1 MYGVAFSHSPFAS
14 QSEIAII
21 VDSVNATSNTGTLTV
36 TGDCN
41 LTLTGVV
48 GTSAVGSPTIIEGT
62 GVTFTLTGS
71 VGTGAIGS
79 PVVSADAN
87 LTISTGVS
95 ATGAVNDVIVTAA
108 AVVDISTPQLIV
120 DSSVVHPVL
129 TITENN
135 FDYES
140 IRDSYDRTRVIYINE
155 TSQRFTV
162 FIPPDLKGRTI
173 HIAPQDKDNTIRIA
187 A

>member
-14 QSEIAII
+14 QSEIAIV

-48 GTSAVGSPTIIEGT
+48 GTSAVGSPSIIEGT
-62 GVTFTLTGS
+62 GVTFTFTGA

-79 PVVSADAN
+79 PVISADAN

-95 ATGAVNDVIVTAA
+95 ATGAVNDVTVTAA
-108 AVVDISTPQLIV
+108 AVANISTSQLIV
-120 DSSVVHPVL
+120 STNNVA
-129 TITENN
+129 ITENN

-140 IRDSYDRTRVIYINE
+140 IRDSYDRTRVVYINE

>member
-14 QSEIAII
+14 QSEIAIV

-62 GVTFTLTGS
+62 GVTFTLTGA
-71 VGTGAIGS
+71 VGTGAIGL

-95 ATGAVNDVIVTAA
+95 ATSAVNDVTVTAA

-120 DSSVVHPVL
+120 STNNVA
-129 TITENN
+129 ITENN

-140 IRDSYDRTRVIYINE
+140 IRDSYDRTRVVYINE

-162 FIPPDLKGRTI
+162 FIPSDLKDRTI
-173 HIAPQDKDNTIRIA
+173 HIAPLDRDNTIRIA